1 MNNNSANGQNTSLGL
16 LRVSKASPCLHC
28 GKPDWCYSIGELSV
42 CNREQPPAT
51 GWEATSKADKDGK
64 IYYAPIQQKKAIRP
78 RQTRYWEYRARDG
91 SPLVR
96 VVRFDDG
103 EGGKPKWSQQ
113 SWGKCKR
120 TKQMGWIGG
129 TEGIAREDIPI
140 YRYAEIQ
147 QSIANNELIYLVE
160 GEACADIFWK
170 LGLAATCNIG
180 GSGKWRSSDTSD
192 LQGAKVVIVPDRDE
206 PGIKHAEVL
215 HQEFSDAL
223 WLYPYPDS
231 KAWENLPKSKGL
243 DIADWVEQYQLTS
256 NEIKAA
262 VTTERKVFEKPADQ
276 ELAPKKLPKS
286 KIKSKIKRFGNLIA
300 DHWGGRL
307 RLNEMSQQIELD
319 GKAGELDIER
329 VYIRVADE
337 LDVDI
342 PKQIAS
348 DLVVVNAKKNAY
360 SPVKDYLNSVAGVAP
375 VNLDDLA
382 LRYFGTDNPLHAV
395 LLKRTLIA
403 AVARVFKPG
412 CKVDTLCILQGG
424 QGTLKS
430 TFWQT
435 LVGET
440 WFTDNLNDANEKD
453 EKLKLR
459 RYWMLEFSEFETAY
473 KRKEV
478 EQLKAFLSSRVDS
491 LRKPYGKA
499 IEDFPRTSVFVGSTN
514 RQEFLH
520 DPTGER
526 RYWVIPVAQKIPIH
540 IVEQERDQIWSAAVA
555 AYKAG
560 EQWWLTPD
568 EDALLAQA
576 NQGWQSSDA
585 WESDVMSYVENL
597 TTCTISELLTKAIQ
611 MELAHQGKAD
621 QMRVSD
627 ILRRNGWAK
636 SPTQRRIGGKP
647 QWFWERV
654 VTGSDGVVTEV
665 VTPSNPVNV
674 RVIDEVSPPVTT
686 FSPNLSENDG
696 EVVESPAPKKS
707 KSFENKVV
715 TPPPQNSGSCP
726 QQGLE
731 GVTTSPSPPL
741 RTFAIGDR
749 VVVKDVGGIYQGTRG
764 QIVDTWYSRAG
775 STYLVKFD
783 KPVRN
788 VQQLEVKP
796 SDLMK
801 L

>member
-1 MNNNSANGQNTSLGL
+1 MYLNDTPIEQQTSNARGL
-16 LRVSKASPCLHC
+16 FRVTKTSPCPHC

-42 CNREQPPAT
+42 CSREQPPAA
-51 GWEATSKADKDGK
+51 GWEVTLKADKNGK
-64 IYYAPIQQKKAIRP
+64 FFYAPIQQKKAIRP
-78 RQTRYWEYRARDG
+78 RKTRYWEYPARDG

-103 EGGKPKWSQQ
+103 KGSKAKWHQER
-113 SWGKCKR
+113 WGKHRNK
-120 TKQMGWIGG
+120 MGWLV
-129 TEGIAREDIPI
+129 GIDGVAREDIPI
-140 YRYAEIQ
+140 YRYADIQ
-147 QSIANNELIYLVE
+147 KAIANNELIFLVE
-160 GEACADIFWK
+160 GEACADILWS

-180 GSGKWRSSDTSD
+180 GSGKWRNTDTSD
-192 LQGAKVVIVPDRDE
+192 LQGARIVIVPDRDE
-206 PGIKHAEVL
+206 PGIKHAELL
-215 HQEFSDAL
+215 HQEFPGAL

-231 KAWENLPKSKGL
+231 LAWENLPKSKGL
-243 DIADWVEQYQLTS
+243 DIADWVDQYQLTS
-256 NEIKAA
+256 DDIKAA
-262 VTTERKVFEKPADQ
+262 VTEKKVFKKPADQ

-286 KIKSKIKRFGNLIA
+286 KIKRFGNLIA
-300 DHWGGRL
+300 GHWGGRL

-412 CKVDTLCILQGG
+412 CKVDTLCILQGD

-526 RYWVIPVAQKIPIH
+526 RYWVIPVAQKIPIQ

-585 WESDVMSYVENL
+585 WESEVLTYIENL
-597 TTCTISELLTKAIQ
+597 TTCTISELLTKAIKI
-611 MELAHQGKAD
+611 ELANQGKAD

-665 VTPSNPVNV
+665 VTPSNPVTE

-686 FSPNLSENDG
+686 FSPNFSEIDG
-696 EVVESPAPKKS
+696 DAVESSALEKS

-715 TPPPQNSGSCP
+715 TPPPQKSESCP

-731 GVTTSPSPPL
+731 GVTTSPSLPI

-749 VVVKDVGGIYQGTRG
+749 VVVKDVAGVYQGTRG